1 MASLVRWWFPS
12 VLALGSLGLL
22 LGCGSAATQQAPGTS
37 DAHQASTDA
46 AEPDTEAEG
55 TPPDMGEP
63 ESAAD
68 QGEVGQASGQA
79 AEPADATTSS
89 RRKAPPPSDD
99 SRPTAVV
106 AQVVSKN
113 RPVFKQCYE
122 AARKKD
128 PTLKGNVVLLLTLD
142 AAGKLT
148 NAKVDLERSSI
159 KLPEVTDCMIQVAY
173 GLSYPASS
181 KGLDKEFEY
190 DFGFNNHPRP

>member
-1 MASLVRWWFPS
+1 MASLVRWWSPS
-12 VLALGSLGLL
+12 VLALISLGLIF
-22 LGCGSAATQQAPGTS
+22 GCGSAATQQAPGAG
-37 DAHQASTDA
+37 DAHQSPAVAESDA
-46 AEPDTEAEG
+46 DAEPMQE
-55 TPPDMGEP
+55 DMGEP
-63 ESAAD
+63 GPASEEGD
-68 QGEVGQASGQA
+68 VGQASGEA
-79 AEPADATTSS
+79 AEPTDAPAPS

-106 AQVVSKN
+106 AQIISQN

-159 KLPEVTDCMIQVAY
+159 KLAEVTDCMIQVAY

-190 DFGFNNHPRP
+190 DFGFNNHPRQ